1 MLTTL
6 ILPIPLDREHWGGGA
21 KVGVL
26 FRVIKIPTVD
36 LKFIRR
42 EAIIREPDLIRESSK
57 NRTEPPFLKSSPI
70 SLSNQAVVL

>member
-6 ILPIPLDREHWGGGA
+6 ILPIPLDREHGGGGGA

-42 EAIIREPDLIRESSK
+42 EAIMR
-57 NRTEPPFLKSSPI
+57 
-70 SLSNQAVVL
+70 A

>member
-6 ILPIPLDREHWGGGA
+6 ILPIPLDREHGGGGA

-42 EAIIREPDLIRESSK
+42 EAIMR
-57 NRTEPPFLKSSPI
+57 
-70 SLSNQAVVL
+70 A